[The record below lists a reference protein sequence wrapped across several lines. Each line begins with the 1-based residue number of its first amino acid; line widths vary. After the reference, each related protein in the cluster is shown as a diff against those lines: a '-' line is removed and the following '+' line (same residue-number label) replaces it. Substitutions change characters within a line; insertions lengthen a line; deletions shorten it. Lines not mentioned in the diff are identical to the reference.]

1 MRLFLLL
8 LLLLRA
14 AAPAAVPSPW
24 RRQAG
29 GDEQVGGASP
39 LPAGLQRVEGG
50 DQNLRGARGGSRME
64 KMLLLCRRS
73 VEEYRE
79 STVMEMARC
88 PEVTLKVHV
97 SDASTHQPV
106 TEAFIEIF
114 TNQIS
119 IASGTSGADGT
130 AFLKFQYKLGNQ
142 LIVTASKHAYVPNS
156 APWKPVRLPVFSSL
170 SLGLLPERSATLMV
184 YDDVVQIVS
193 GFQGART
200 QPQVHFQ
207 RRSVKLP
214 ENTSYSD
221 LTAYL
226 TAASSPWEVDSFPYL
241 QGLDGNGTGN
251 STRYDLTPVTA
262 VSVHLL
268 NSDGTPIPVN
278 GPIYVTVPLPT
289 NSNLKHNAH
298 VPAWRFDQKF
308 GTWLKSSLGLVQQEG
323 NQLTWTY
330 IAPQLGYWVAAMS
343 PTIPGPVVT
352 HDITSYHTMFLL
364 AILGGMA
371 LILLVLLCLLLYYCR
386 RKCLRPRQH
395 HKKLQLSTAL
405 DTSKKDQATSMSHIN
420 LIFSRRESEFPGGL
434 SVASNG
440 HTENSGAKELMSA
453 VHMEMV
459 SPSGEA
465 DMHTPMLK
473 HSFSTSQEF
482 SSREE
487 LLSDKEKD
495 KSRISLDDLT
505 PSGSLRKDY
514 HKSADSFPLK
524 TRKST
529 ETAEGYE
536 SPIKEEYRRSY
547 NAMLSQP
554 LFDKQEREIQVSMNH
569 IATGSKYNIQEQIYP
584 TPSAP
589 EKELLDCRPTECMM
603 SRSVDHLERP
613 TSFPRPGQL
622 ICCNS
627 VDQVNDSVYRKV
639 LPALVIP
646 GHYMKLPG
654 EHSYVSQPLVVP
666 ADQPIDIER
675 LQAELPN
682 PHARLFPHPPQ
693 QLQPQ
698 QLTAQ
703 AISQQHL
710 QDAGATEWSQQN
722 ASMSESISIPASLND
737 ASLAQMNSEV
747 QLLTEKA
754 LMELGGGKPLPHPRA
769 WFVSLDGRS
778 NAHVRHSYIDLQRA
792 GRNGSNDASLDSGV
806 DMNEPKSAR
815 KGRGDHLS
823 APQSHPPV
831 QEHQQR
837 ERKASDSTAY
847 TQLVYL
853 DDMDQ
858 SGSECGTA
866 VCSPEDNALRCLLEG
881 TGKRSG
887 VQLPSLQEETRT
899 VDTKPEPLT
908 SPEHGTSVQDEEEDE
923 EDEEDDQGED
933 KKSPWQK
940 REERPLM
947 TFNLK

>member
-1 MRLFLLL
+1 MSRS
-8 LLLLRA
+8 A
-14 AAPAAVPSPW
+14 A
-24 RRQAG
+24 
-29 GDEQVGGASP
+29 
-39 LPAGLQRVEGG
+39 
-50 DQNLRGARGGSRME
+50 
-64 KMLLLCRRS
+64 LLLCLLGCN
-73 VEEYRE
+73 VWKAVTKTLGAPE
-79 STVMEMARC
+79 AAQ
-88 PEVTLKVHV
+88 EVTLKVHV

-241 QGLDGNGTGN
+241 QGLDGNGTG
-251 STRYDLTPVTA
+251 
-262 VSVHLL
+262 
-268 NSDGTPIPVN
+268 
-278 GPIYVTVPLPT
+278 
-289 NSNLKHNAH
+289 
-298 VPAWRFDQKF
+298 
-308 GTWLKSSLGLVQQEG
+308 TWLKSSLGIVQQEG

-440 HTENSGAKELMSA
+440 HAENSGAKELISA

-459 SPSGEA
+459 SPTGEA

-554 LFDKQEREIQVSMNH
+554 LFEKQEREIQVSMNH

-589 EKELLDCRPTECMM
+589 EKELLDCRPTDCMM

-654 EHSYVSQPLVVP
+654 EHPFVSQPLVVP
-666 ADQPIDIER
+666 ADQQIDIER

-682 PHARLFPHPPQ
+682 PHARLFPHPAQ

-698 QLTAQ
+698 QLASQ

-710 QDAGATEWSQQN
+710 QDAGAAEWSQQN

-837 ERKASDSTAY
+837 ERKVSDSTAY

-881 TGKRSG
+881 TSKRSG

-908 SPEHGTSVQDEEEDE
+908 SPEHGTSVQDDDDEDE

>member
-1 MRLFLLL
+1 MGLPQRPW
-8 LLLLRA
+8 A
-14 AAPAAVPSPW
+14 ACSS
-24 RRQAG
+24 
-29 GDEQVGGASP
+29 ASP
-39 LPAGLQRVEGG
+39 PSVCSFAAQREMSPGRGVRAQLNSQLCPLPTLGGLLTSGGWAGWSGG
-50 DQNLRGARGGSRME
+50 TARQ
-64 KMLLLCRRS
+64 
-73 VEEYRE
+73 
-79 STVMEMARC
+79 
-88 PEVTLKVHV
+88 EVTLKVHV

-156 APWKPVRLPVFSSL
+156 APWKPVRLPVTILYTSSNISYLFPKGGDVLFMFISL
-170 SLGLLPERSATLMV
+170 ST
-184 YDDVVQIVS
+184 
-193 GFQGART
+193 
-200 QPQVHFQ
+200 
-207 RRSVKLP
+207 
-214 ENTSYSD
+214 
-221 LTAYL
+221 
-226 TAASSPWEVDSFPYL
+226 SSPPFLLSLNPLSKLLDNVWRIPLSQFFSQCYADQLPTHLFSDILARPIFAGTAQPGHHLPPVLTTWPPTKQLNVTICFSTCL
-241 QGLDGNGTGN
+241 Q
-251 STRYDLTPVTA
+251 RKVW
-262 VSVHLL
+262 
-268 NSDGTPIPVN
+268 
-278 GPIYVTVPLPT
+278 IYVQCLSTT
-289 NSNLKHNAH
+289 
-298 VPAWRFDQKF
+298 FIF
-308 GTWLKSSLGLVQQEG
+308 TGTWLKSSLGLVQQEG

-395 HKKLQLSTAL
+395 HKKLQLPTAL

-420 LIFSRRESEFPGGL
+420 LIFSRRESEFP
-434 SVASNG
+434 
-440 HTENSGAKELMSA
+440 
-453 VHMEMV
+453 
-459 SPSGEA
+459 EA

-524 TRKST
+524 TRKSA

-536 SPIKEEYRRSY
+536 SPVKDEYRRSY

-554 LFDKQEREIQVSMNH
+554 LF
-569 IATGSKYNIQEQIYP
+569 
-584 TPSAP
+584 
-589 EKELLDCRPTECMM
+589 EKPTECMM

-646 GHYMKLPG
+646 GHYMKLP
-654 EHSYVSQPLVVP
+654 EHSFVSQPLVVP
-666 ADQPIDIER
+666 ADQPIDLER

-682 PHARLFPHPPQ
+682 PHARLFPHAPQ

-698 QLTAQ
+698 QLTSQ

-710 QDAGATEWSQQN
+710 QDAGAAEWSQQN

-823 APQSHPPV
+823 
-831 QEHQQR
+831 R
-837 ERKASDSTAY
+837 ERKVSDSTAY

-881 TGKRSG
+881 TSKRSG

-908 SPEHGTSVQDEEEDE
+908 SPEHGTSGQDEEEDE

>member
-1 MRLFLLL
+1 MNRS
-8 LLLLRA
+8 A
-14 AAPAAVPSPW
+14 A
-24 RRQAG
+24 
-29 GDEQVGGASP
+29 
-39 LPAGLQRVEGG
+39 
-50 DQNLRGARGGSRME
+50 
-64 KMLLLCRRS
+64 LLLCLLGCN
-73 VEEYRE
+73 VWKAV
-79 STVMEMARC
+79 TKTLGAPGAAR
-88 PEVTLKVHV
+88 EVTLKVHV

-130 AFLKFQYKLGNQ
+130 AFIKFQYKLGNQ
-142 LIVTASKHAYVPNS
+142 LIVTATKHAYVPNS
-156 APWKPVRLPVFSSL
+156 APWKPTRLPVFSSL

-193 GFQGART
+193 GFQGARI
-200 QPQVHFQ
+200 QPRVHFQ
-207 RRSVKLP
+207 RRALKLP

-221 LTAYL
+221 LTAFL

-241 QGLDGNGTGN
+241 QGLDGNGT
-251 STRYDLTPVTA
+251 
-262 VSVHLL
+262 
-268 NSDGTPIPVN
+268 
-278 GPIYVTVPLPT
+278 
-289 NSNLKHNAH
+289 
-298 VPAWRFDQKF
+298 

-343 PTIPGPVVT
+343 PTNPGPIVT
-352 HDITSYHTMFLL
+352 QDITTYHTMFLL

-371 LILLVLLCLLLYYCR
+371 LILVVLLCLLLYYCR
-386 RKCLRPRQH
+386 RKCLKPRQH
-395 HKKLQLSTAL
+395 RKKLQLSTAL
-405 DTSKKDQATSMSHIN
+405 DGSKKDQSTSMSHIN
-420 LIFSRRESEFPGGL
+420 LIFSRRESEFPGGM

-440 HTENSGAKELMSA
+440 HTENSGVKELISA

-459 SPSGEA
+459 SSSGEA
-465 DMHTPMLK
+465 DLHTPMLK
-473 HSFSTSQEF
+473 HSYSTSQEF

-487 LLSDKEKD
+487 LLSHKEKD
-495 KSRISLDDLT
+495 KSRISLENLT
-505 PSGSLRKDY
+505 PSGTLRKGS
-514 HKSADSFPLK
+514 HKSVDTFPSKL
-524 TRKST
+524 RNSM
-529 ETAEGYE
+529 ETSEGYE
-536 SPIKEEYRRSY
+536 SPIKEDYRRSY

-554 LFDKQEREIQVSMNH
+554 LFEKQEREIQASINH
-569 IATGSKYNIQEQIYP
+569 ISSGSKYNIQEQMYP
-584 TPSAP
+584 SPSAP

-639 LPALVIP
+639 LPTLVIP

-654 EHSYVSQPLVVP
+654 EHPYVSQPLVVP
-666 ADQPIDIER
+666 ADQQLDIER
-675 LQAELPN
+675 LQAELSN
-682 PHARLFPHPPQ
+682 PHVQLFPHPQQ

-698 QLTAQ
+698 QLSSQ

-710 QDAGATEWSQQN
+710 QDAGASEWSPQN

-815 KGRGDHLS
+815 RGRGDHLS
-823 APQSHPPV
+823 LQ
-831 QEHQQR
+831 QTHQPLQANHQR
-837 ERKASDSTAY
+837 EQKVSDSTAY

-866 VCSPEDNALRCLLEG
+866 VCSPEDSTLRNLLDG
-881 TGKRSG
+881 ASRRSG
-887 VQLPSLQEETRT
+887 VQLPSLQEETIKRT
-899 VDTKPEPLT
+899 VETIPDPLT
-908 SPEHGTSVQDEEEDE
+908 SPEHGTSIHDED
-923 EDEEDDQGED
+923 DDDDDDDDEDDQGED

-947 TFNLK
+947 AFNIK

>member
-1 MRLFLLL
+1 
-8 LLLLRA
+8 
-14 AAPAAVPSPW
+14 
-24 RRQAG
+24 
-29 GDEQVGGASP
+29 
-39 LPAGLQRVEGG
+39 
-50 DQNLRGARGGSRME
+50 
-64 KMLLLCRRS
+64 
-73 VEEYRE
+73 
-79 STVMEMARC
+79 
-88 PEVTLKVHV
+88 
-97 SDASTHQPV
+97 
-106 TEAFIEIF
+106 
-114 TNQIS
+114 
-119 IASGTSGADGT
+119 
-130 AFLKFQYKLGNQ
+130 
-142 LIVTASKHAYVPNS
+142 
-156 APWKPVRLPVFSSL
+156 
-170 SLGLLPERSATLMV
+170 MV

-193 GFQGART
+193 GFQ
-200 QPQVHFQ
+200 
-207 RRSVKLP
+207 
-214 ENTSYSD
+214 
-221 LTAYL
+221 
-226 TAASSPWEVDSFPYL
+226 
-241 QGLDGNGTGN
+241 GN

-268 NSDGTPIPVN
+268 SSDGTPVPVN
-278 GPIYVTVPLPT
+278 GPIYVTVPLPA

-308 GTWLKSSLGLVQQEG
+308 GTWLKSSLGIVQQEG

-440 HTENSGAKELMSA
+440 HAENSGAKELISA

-459 SPSGEA
+459 SPTGEA

-536 SPIKEEYRRSY
+536 SPIKDEYRRSY

-554 LFDKQEREIQVSMNH
+554 LFEKQEREVQVSMNH

-589 EKELLDCRPTECMM
+589 EKELLDCRPTDCMM

-654 EHSYVSQPLVVP
+654 EHPFVSQPLVVP
-666 ADQPIDIER
+666 ADQQIDIER

-682 PHARLFPHPPQ
+682 PHARLFPHPAQ

-698 QLTAQ
+698 QLASQ

-710 QDAGATEWSQQN
+710 QDAGAAEWSQQN

-837 ERKASDSTAY
+837 ERKVSDSTAY

-881 TGKRSG
+881 TSKRSG

-908 SPEHGTSVQDEEEDE
+908 SPEHGTSVRDDDDEDE